1 MSQNKVFD
9 RYIKTEKG
17 KAAVSKAVN
26 KYVKTERGKAVTASS
41 RAKNAVKVTFELR
54 KSTDKDI
61 LAYFPDTSR
70 PAFVRSSIRIAH
82 AIQADLEAA
91 AKFVAERVLNID
103 IPKIV
108 LCDSMP
114 IPTTRAWVNYV
125 DGHATIY
132 INVVSNGAP
141 LDFCLF
147 HEMRHIFQIKYFSTH
162 DDKIAKTWRAEANA
176 LAPQEDTNRY
186 NNQNIEIDAN
196 SFAIAMHL
204 MTQKP
209 DARRVDAFIEYLFY
223 NQNETIRD
231 KIFDNTMAFLGLED

>member
-17 KAAVSKAVN
+17 KVAVSKAVN

-61 LAYFPDTSR
+61 LSYFPDTNR

-82 AIQADLEAA
+82 AIQADLEA
-91 AKFVAERVLNID
+91 
-103 IPKIV
+103 
-108 LCDSMP
+108 
-114 IPTTRAWVNYV
+114 
-125 DGHATIY
+125 
-132 INVVSNGAP
+132 
-141 LDFCLF
+141 
-147 HEMRHIFQIKYFSTH
+147 
-162 DDKIAKTWRAEANA
+162 IAKTWRAEANA

-231 KIFDNTMAFLGLED
+231 KIFDNTMAFLGLE